1 MPRYTRKEFIN
12 LCGDALS
19 ASDLRVNIKRG
30 KVVEDSGFIDS
41 SNATNA
47 EFVERWN
54 ELAKE
59 KAQNKPKAKNSAAKS
74 KAKKKPPAKKEAP
87 VKPQEPEEEEPDF
100 SDRGDALFSDHEL
113 NQATTVT
120 LDKMIKRTSILKAQ
134 ESIRLDR
141 FKKQRLEGKVIP
153 TDMVREIF
161 AQHFKNVTDEFYQ
174 SADNLVTEISESIG
188 ASRDEMVKL
197 RSKLKKEVNQAVKI
211 AKDQSE
217 KDILAIVEKYSES
230 LHKVG

>member
-1 MPRYTRKEFIN
+1 MPKYTRAEFRD
-12 LCGDALS
+12 LCGGELS

-30 KVVEDSGFIDS
+30 KVVEDNGFIDPS
-41 SNATNA
+41 EPINA
-47 EFVERWN
+47 EFVERQN
-54 ELAKE
+54 ELVKE
-59 KAQNKPKAKNSAAKS
+59 KTGNGGKPKTPKPKP
-74 KAKKKPPAKKEAP
+74 KPEKKKPAP
-87 VKPQEPEEEEPDF
+87 KQKAEIVQEPEEEEADF
-100 SDRGDALFSDHEL
+100 SDRGDALFSETEL

-120 LDKMIKRTSILKAQ
+120 LDKMIKRTNILKAQ

-161 AQHFKNVTDEFYQ
+161 TQHFKNVTDEFYQ
-174 SADNLVTEISESIG
+174 SADNLVTMIAETIG

-197 RSKLKKEVNQAVKI
+197 RSQLKKEINQAVKI

-217 KDILAIVEKYSES
+217 KDIIAIVDKYSES
-230 LHKVG
+230 LTKIG